1 MENEAVGRENDIQ
14 KEMKLP
20 KKNKTDLI
28 PIDKPLIEKMA
39 SYVASMTDTYRLI
52 DEIIAI
58 KTKTLFNEG
67 SY

>member
-1 MENEAVGRENDIQ
+1 MA
-14 KEMKLP
+14 

-28 PIDKPLIEKMA
+28 PIDKPLIEEMA

-58 KTKTLFNEG
+58 KTKPLK
-67 SY
+67 